1 MKKLVLLLL
10 FIISVTPIYSQTFD
24 FYRISNQVVY
34 GDTALYSVTATKAI
48 FKNTS
53 SDSLTF
59 TLARVVNILPGP
71 TWYSSLCVGANCY
84 ASFIDTIPPRNSP
97 IIKLGPN
104 QQDTMIIDVSGNT
117 IGTAKIVMQC
127 WVNSNPSNY
136 KVDTFRVY
144 LGPVGIQNISTT
156 IDNYNLEQNYP
167 NPFNPI
173 TKINFSIFKTDFV
186 TLKVYDILGNEVASL
201 LNQEQLA
208 GGKYSYTFNSADY
221 NLSSGVYYYV
231 LRTKVFSSTKKMILL
246 K

>member
-1 MKKLVLLLL
+1 MKKLVFLILL
-10 FIISVTPIYSQTFD
+10 FISAQVVFSQTFN
-24 FYRISNQVVY
+24 FYRISNPIVY
-34 GDTALYSVTATKAI
+34 GDTALYTVTATKAI

-53 SDSLTF
+53 SDSLNFTF
-59 TLARVVNILPGP
+59 ARVVNILPGP
-71 TWYSSLCVGANCY
+71 SWYSSLCVGSSCY
-84 ASFIDTIPPRNSP
+84 SNTVDTIPPRNSP
-97 IIKLGPN
+97 AIKLGPN

-127 WVNSNPSNY
+127 WVNSNPANY
-136 KVDTFRVY
+136 KIDTFRVY

-156 IDNYNLEQNYP
+156 IENYNLEQNYP

-221 NLSSGVYYYV
+221 NLSSGLYFYT
-231 LRTKVFSSTKKMILL
+231 LQTKQFTSTKKMLL
-246 K
+246 IK